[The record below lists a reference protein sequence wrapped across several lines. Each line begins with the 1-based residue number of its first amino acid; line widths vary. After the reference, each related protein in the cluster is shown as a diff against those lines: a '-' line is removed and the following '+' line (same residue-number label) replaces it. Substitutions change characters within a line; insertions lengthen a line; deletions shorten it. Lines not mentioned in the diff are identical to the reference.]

1 MVQSPPLEP
10 FRWAA
15 VAIGLIV
22 ATANISTTS
31 YRRLSACVIEVV
43 YAAIR
48 TVRPVDV
55 TGERAAVEIV
65 LEIAF
70 QSAVVLGTGAW
81 WSPFAFSLVP
91 AVLLAGLAR
100 GTRFALLAT
109 TPALA
114 IISIRHVFVSVTIS
128 RGLRE
133 SALWAVLLLL
143 VAVGSGLAHQVTRE
157 TVQQRSL
164 ALDRVGRLAEA
175 NALLSSLHRVAQTL
189 PASLDLDEV
198 LDSTLGRVRDLLPL
212 DIAAVLLAEPSD
224 GTWSV
229 ARQTGGR
236 PLRGLTAE
244 HLPLPAQSALTHMG
258 TWSET
263 ELGAPVG
270 IGFDPSS
277 ASGLYAA
284 LRARGT
290 VVGLLV
296 IEGERPGQFGARE
309 VELVNGLV
317 EAFGISIDNARFFA
331 RLRSIGADEERTRIA
346 RDLHDEIG
354 QSLAH
359 LGFELDRAVRH
370 AQRGDDVQASLVE
383 VRDHVRG
390 VVRQVRETLYDL
402 RTEVTDG
409 ASMATTL
416 GAFLQRVDS
425 RTDMT
430 VLYERL
436 GQDRLPLRQ
445 ERELWRLAQE
455 AILNVE
461 RHAAA
466 ATLWV
471 SWRCASEVS
480 GAELVV
486 RDDGRGFDPGTVRV
500 DAYGITGMRE
510 RATAIGARFE
520 IDTTPGR
527 GTTITVTV
535 PPPPGPTEEHPWP
548 SR

>member
-1 MVQSPPLEP
+1 MTRAEAPAHDTGARREHVASTLAWPLVERRRSPRAPFSGTDRRHHVPAPTRTNRLLEMVQSPPLEP

-244 HLPLPAQSALTHMG
+244 HLPLPARSALTHMG

-354 QSLAH
+354 QSLTH

-383 VRDHVRG
+383 VRD
-390 VVRQVRETLYDL
+390 QCA
-402 RTEVTDG
+402 
-409 ASMATTL
+409 ASCARSERRCTTC
-416 GAFLQRVDS
+416 APRS
-425 RTDMT
+425 PTA
-430 VLYERL
+430 
-436 GQDRLPLRQ
+436 PA
-445 ERELWRLAQE
+445 WRP
-455 AILNVE
+455 
-461 RHAAA
+461 RSGPSSSGSTAA
-466 ATLWV
+466 
-471 SWRCASEVS
+471 
-480 GAELVV
+480 
-486 RDDGRGFDPGTVRV
+486 
-500 DAYGITGMRE
+500 
-510 RATAIGARFE
+510 
-520 IDTTPGR
+520 
-527 GTTITVTV
+527 
-535 PPPPGPTEEHPWP
+535 PT
-548 SR
+548 